1 MQIFSFSPFGY
12 EGALVTVEVDLRRGI
27 PAIDMVGLA
36 DGAVRESRERMR
48 AAIRNSGF
56 DFPCERVLISL
67 SPADVKKEGAGFD
80 LAIALAVLL
89 AARDEPSPAQ
99 EGGRPPPGR
108 HPAGG
113 APPPTPGGAQQA
125 PKPPP
130 SPAANGG
137 ILVMGELELTGKI
150 RAVRGTHAAV
160 SSAAEQGVMRCIVPA
175 QNAPEAASCGVAV
188 CAVET
193 LAQAYEACFDAGK
206 FSPPPPAAPGLHE
219 AVEFPP
225 VPADGDFSTLKNQ
238 GALARALQIAAA
250 GRHHVLAFGPPGSG
264 KTLALS
270 RFHALLPYLTAQEA
284 RPVSRIYS
292 LAAHSL
298 ASGDVPRDARAA
310 PFRSPHQSSSP
321 EGMTGGGRQCSPG
334 EISLAHNGVL
344 FLDEILEFKQHVLQ
358 SLRVPLETGSV
369 TVSRAG
375 RSSVY
380 PARFV
385 LLAAANPCPCGN
397 FGARG
402 KICLCSP
409 RSVEQYWKK
418 LAGPLLDR
426 IDMRIPVFPQGQFSD
441 ERYAPQA
448 YSTESL
454 REGIARAT
462 AVQRGRQRAYNGAL
476 TPEEITAFCPLTDS
490 ARAALDK
497 AALLY
502 GFTSRSVALCKKI
515 ARTIADMEQRA
526 VIDAAH
532 IEEAVFFRKNE
543 GGVSLG
549 MIG

>member
-1 MQIFSFSPFGY
+1 
-12 EGALVTVEVDLRRGI
+12 
-27 PAIDMVGLA
+27 
-36 DGAVRESRERMR
+36 
-48 AAIRNSGF
+48 
-56 DFPCERVLISL
+56 
-67 SPADVKKEGAGFD
+67 
-80 LAIALAVLL
+80 
-89 AARDEPSPAQ
+89 
-99 EGGRPPPGR
+99 
-108 HPAGG
+108 
-113 APPPTPGGAQQA
+113 
-125 PKPPP
+125 
-130 SPAANGG
+130 
-137 ILVMGELELTGKI
+137 MGELELTGQI

-160 SSAAEQGVMRCIVPA
+160 SSAAEQGVTRCIVPA

-193 LAQAYEACFDAGK
+193 LAQAYEACFDADK
-206 FSPPPPAAPGLHE
+206 FTQPPSAGAA
-219 AVEFPP
+219 ARDSVEFPP
-225 VPADGDFSTLKNQ
+225 VSADGDFSTLKHQ
-238 GALARALQIAAA
+238 GTLARALQRAAA
-250 GRHHVLAFGPPGSG
+250 GRHHVLACGPPGSG

-292 LAAHSL
+292 LAANIL
-298 ASGDVPRDARAA
+298 VSGDFPRDARAS
-310 PFRSPHQSSSP
+310 PFRSPHQSSSL
-321 EGMTGGGRQCSPG
+321 EGMTGGGKQCSPG

-418 LAGPLLDR
+418 LSGPLLDR

-441 ERYAPQA
+441 ERYAQKE

-462 AVQRGRQRAYNGAL
+462 AIQRGRQRAYNGAL
-476 TPEEITAFCPLTDS
+476 TPEEITAFCPLTDG
-490 ARAALDK
+490 ANDALEK

-515 ARTIADMEQRA
+515 ARTIADMEQSA
-526 VIDAAH
+526 VIGKEH

-543 GGVSLG
+543 GGVSFG
-549 MIG
+549 MIDL